1 MSAGEPSSTTAVA
14 PAPPA
19 DARKTDVEVRY
30 QQVSPIQTWS
40 VMPQDVIKLQ
50 LALQYRDERDL
61 ATVMDLVDN
70 ELSEPYSIFTY
81 R

>member
-1 MSAGEPSSTTAVA
+1 MSADEPPSTTAVA

-19 DARKTDVEVRY
+19 NTGKTDAKVRY
-30 QQVSPIQTWS
+30 QQVSSVHTLS
-40 VMPQDVIKLQ
+40 VMQQDDLKLRPG
-50 LALQYRDERDL
+50 LQYRDERDL

>member
-1 MSAGEPSSTTAVA
+1 MSAGEPPSTTAVA

-19 DARKTDVEVRY
+19 DARKTDVKVRY
-30 QQVSPIQTWS
+30 QQVVPIQTLS
-40 VMPQDVIKLQ
+40 VMQQDVNNLQ

>member
-1 MSAGEPSSTTAVA
+1 MSAGEPPSTTAVA

-19 DARKTDVEVRY
+19 NARKTDVKVRY
-30 QQVSPIQTWS
+30 QQVSPIQTLYI
-40 VMPQDVIKLQ
+40 VQEDDIQLQ
-50 LALQYRDERDL
+50 LALQYL

>member
-1 MSAGEPSSTTAVA
+1 MSAGEPPSTTAGS

-19 DARKTDVEVRY
+19 NARKTDVKVRY
-30 QQVSPIQTWS
+30 QQVSPIQTLS
-40 VMPQDVIKLQ
+40 IVQEDDIKLQ